1 MKATREAA
9 LDAWEYGAISNKANG
24 RTDGLTNDLLETIA
38 GKRYMTDFN
47 SDPDPI
53 YTTIGN
59 LTASERRRFIKGVIE
74 IVKKYA
80 PDAPSLEEY
89 IEGEVEI

>member
-9 LDAWEYGAISNKANG
+9 LDAWEYGAISDKANS

-59 LTASERRRFIKGVIE
+59 LTASERRRFIKGVHKIMG
-74 IVKKYA
+74 
-80 PDAPSLEEY
+80 D
-89 IEGEVEI
+89 